1 MGKIEILLEKLD
13 NRITSSLA
21 KRLDTLDDL
30 SEKLEASGE
39 DYERNPTDENRDSY
53 NEVID
58 YVEKIENG
66 IIRDLEALL
75 QKRKAE
81 ELAKQRQATRPAPA
95 PAPAPAMQQVPAT
108 PQAEATPQ
116 APANQSESTSS
127 SNEKKK
133 GSGVLTLVIGGVLL
147 VASLGAIN
155 YFKKQ

>member
-13 NRITSSLA
+13 NTITSSLA

-39 DYERNPTDENRDSY
+39 GYEKNPSDENRDSY

-58 YVEKIENG
+58 YVEKMENG

-75 QKRKAE
+75 DKRKAE
-81 ELAKQRQATRPAPA
+81 ELAKQT
-95 PAPAPAMQQVPAT
+95 PAT
-108 PQAEATPQ
+108 PPAPETP
-116 APANQSESTSS
+116 PVNPTPPSSE
-127 SNEKKK
+127 EKKE
-133 GSGVLTLVIGGVLL
+133 GSGILTLVVGSVLL

-155 YFKKQ
+155 YFRKQ

>member
-30 SEKLEASGE
+30 SDKLEASGE
-39 DYERNPTDENRDSY
+39 DYEKNPTDENRDKY

-66 IIRDLEALL
+66 IIVDLEALL
-75 QKRKAE
+75 AKRKAE
-81 ELAKQRQATRPAPA
+81 ELAKQTPTTPITPTAPD
-95 PAPAPAMQQVPAT
+95 T
-108 PQAEATPQ
+108 PPVNPTP
-116 APANQSESTSS
+116 PSSE
-127 SNEKKK
+127 EKKE
-133 GSGVLTLVIGGVLL
+133 GSGFLTLVVGSVLL

-155 YFKKQ
+155 YFRKQ